1 VGTLKKDRGKV
12 GVGVTA
18 LLVLVVLCLMGL
30 MVIGFISVLD
40 PFGSETVDRSGVT
53 VLQEIRKLEEFTA
66 AEGTFT
72 QDVDLELDAKYLPGF
87 LKGERVIALVTG
99 TVRSTVDFG
108 ALDDD
113 AIEVDEST
121 NTIRLTLPPPQL
133 SDADIDEATAR
144 IIDRNRGLLDRVD
157 DFFASNPTDDSRLYQ
172 AAETK
177 VEAAARE
184 SDLIEQGKE
193 NTELWLETFLGAAGF
208 DTVEITWQKSP
219 A

>member
-1 VGTLKKDRGKV
+1 VGTLKKDRVKV

>member
-1 VGTLKKDRGKV
+1 MKV